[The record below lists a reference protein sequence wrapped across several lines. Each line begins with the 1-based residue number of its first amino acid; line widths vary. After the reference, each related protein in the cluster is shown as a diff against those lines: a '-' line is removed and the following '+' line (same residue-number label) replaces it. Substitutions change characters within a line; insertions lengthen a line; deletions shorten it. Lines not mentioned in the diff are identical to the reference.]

1 MFEFQIVLMSNRF
14 NEWVANNR
22 IPLLC
27 GKGSGIATGQT
38 MQIATK
44 KCMAKSCFD
53 VQKKQ
58 FFKRIQR
65 FFAAILT
72 GKDESNVDTWE
83 VYGGPLLS

>member
-1 MFEFQIVLMSNRF
+1 MFEFQIVLMSNRS
-14 NEWVANNR
+14 NEWVANR

-27 GKGSGIATGQT
+27 AKGSGIALGQT

-44 KCMAKSCFD
+44 KCMAKSCFG

-72 GKDESNVDTWE
+72 GKDDSNVDTWE
-83 VYGGPLLS
+83 V

>member
-1 MFEFQIVLMSNRF
+1 MFEFQIVLMSNRS

-27 GKGSGIATGQT
+27 AKGSGIATEQT
-38 MQIATK
+38 MQIARK
-44 KCMAKSCFD
+44 KCMAKSCFG

-72 GKDESNVDTWE
+72 GKDESNVCSDSQTLE
-83 VYGGPLLS
+83 TSFK